1 MDEDINDLLIYGL
14 KTLSSVPSS
23 VSLEDSQASNPPILY
38 YIKISFSENIILN
51 EKKCIKYKNY

>member
-38 YIKISFSENIILN
+38 YIKISFSENIVLN
-51 EKKCIKYKNY
+51 EK